1 MFRQF
6 LFLLVLGFLAS
17 TTTASV
23 KTAEGHQFLG
33 VKPCYDSSFDENVPT
48 VK

>member
-17 TTTASV
+17 TTRASE
-23 KTAEGHQFLG
+23 KTGGGHQHLG